1 MLDAIADNALE
12 HGVDSA
18 MNRAFHQ
25 GLDTADTGQLPG
37 MDALKDAIRNARQ
50 EAIDK
55 LHNAL
60 TPEGLSDASAM
71 AGSPQIEQLLTAL
84 QNRSSAFASTFAGAN
99 HGVQTELETLLNAGT
114 PGESSETIRE
124 QLERLIDLAELE
136 QVVRRVRSVED
147 VDEIDPELLRTIAGD
162 MIADRFQQLTAGLQ
176 SIQDAGYIV
185 RSGSRATLSARAIQ
199 QIGDS
204 LLEQTLARIDARGW
218 GDHRNNTASQSHD
231 ATGTSRQY
239 RYGDPFDLDIAGS
252 LLNAVRQSPGTP
264 VRFNPNDLQVI
275 EREASERATTI
286 LAIDLSRSMGERGLL
301 LVARKLALA
310 LSTWI
315 RRRFPHDELH
325 LIGFSESARPLA
337 LQELVDLQWDRY
349 GYGTNIHD
357 ALRTANRMLAS
368 HRGRKRNL
376 VLLTDGEPT
385 AHRDAAGEIIFNHPP
400 APETLAHTYRE
411 AHRLRTEGVYLCV
424 CVLSESATVGNFG
437 RELARHAAGDVLI
450 TRPDDLG
457 VELLLRYSARRR

>member
-1 MLDAIADNALE
+1 MLDAIADSALQ
-12 HGVDSA
+12 HGVDAA

-25 GLDTADTGQLPG
+25 GMDSDETGQLPG

-50 EAIDK
+50 EAIDT
-55 LHNAL
+55 LHEAL
-60 TPEGLSDASAM
+60 TPEGLSEASAV
-71 AGSPQIEQLLTAL
+71 AGSPELEQLLNAL
-84 QNRSSAFASTFAGAN
+84 QNRSATFASSFAGAN
-99 HGVQTELETLLNAGT
+99 RGTQTDLETLLNAGL
-114 PGESSETIRE
+114 PGETSEVIRD
-124 QLERLIDLAELE
+124 QLQRLIDLAELE
-136 QVVRRVRSVED
+136 QVVRRVRNVED
-147 VDEIDPELLRTIAGD
+147 VDEIDPELLRTVAGD
-162 MIADRFQQLTAGLQ
+162 ALAERFQQLTAGLQ
-176 SIQDAGYIV
+176 SIQEAGYVV
-185 RSGSRATLSARAIQ
+185 RSGSRSTLSARAIQ
-199 QIGDS
+199 QIGES

-218 GDHRNNTASQSHD
+218 GDHRNSANAQSHD

-264 VRFNPNDLQVI
+264 VRFNPDDLQVI
-275 EREASERATTI
+275 ERESSERATTV

-337 LQELVDLQWDRY
+337 LQELVELQWDRY

-357 ALRTANRMLAS
+357 ALRTANRLLAG

-385 AHRDAAGEIIFNHPP
+385 AHRDTGGEIVFNHPP

-411 AHRLRTEGVYLCV
+411 AIRLRTEGIYLCV
-424 CVLSESATVGNFG
+424 CVLSESANVGNFG